1 MAIIIIYTRN
11 ISKNYMKDSDNLSLC
26 ISDLATIYQINVSS
40 HYPDIE
46 DKKVIFTIKISRNR
60 KKIS

>member
-11 ISKNYMKDSDNLSLC
+11 IFKNYMKDIDNLSLC
-26 ISDLATIYQINVSS
+26 ISDLATICKINVSS

-60 KKIS
+60 KKFS

>member
-60 KKIS
+60 RKIS

>member
-1 MAIIIIYTRN
+1 
-11 ISKNYMKDSDNLSLC
+11 MKDSDNLSLC

>member
-11 ISKNYMKDSDNLSLC
+11 IFKNYMKDSDNLSLC

-46 DKKVIFTIKISRNR
+46 DKKVIFTMKISRNR
-60 KKIS
+60 N